1 MGNRVML
8 RGGKHLPNFGNP
20 RPRSRRS
27 ALHLRLVSW
36 QPLVTD
42 GEPRAQARGGCI
54 ALHPHPP
61 PRRRRWTMARERGNE
76 CLALGPDP
84 RPTTPVRPP
93 VTTGWPRP
101 DEAYRHQVER
111 VKKLRHRGHPPNSP
125 GSVNSERRLV
135 GLAIIMRPLAS
146 SSSGRAVN
154 PPRRRSTGRA
164 PPGQHMGERV

>member
-76 CLALGPDP
+76 CLSRSGPIRDRLRLCDRRS
-84 RPTTPVRPP
+84 RPAGRGRTRLNESKSCGIAATRRIAQEAS
-93 VTTGWPRP
+93 TASGGWS
-101 DEAYRHQVER
+101 DWQ
-111 VKKLRHRGHPPNSP
+111 
-125 GSVNSERRLV
+125 
-135 GLAIIMRPLAS
+135 S
-146 SSSGRAVN
+146 SCGRS
-154 PPRRRSTGRA
+154 RRRRPAA
-164 PPGQHMGERV
+164 P